1 MSAMSRPPAP
11 SAVRLAAGA
20 LKLKPGPEHLGD
32 EGNVAR
38 VLRVVPYARQGHQG
52 EVLAH
57 QVPGAVQRLIDVGAV
72 LESVE
77 LEDGHLDRHDRRLVD
92 ETRGAVA
99 NALQFGLARY
109 LAGTPLEA
117 QLELVPT
124 GDVET
129 SAAEPEDDP

>member
-1 MSAMSRPPAP
+1 
-11 SAVRLAAGA
+11 
-20 LKLKPGPEHLGD
+20 
-32 EGNVAR
+32 
-38 VLRVVPYARQGHQG
+38 
-52 EVLAH
+52 
-57 QVPGAVQRLIDVGAV
+57 
-72 LESVE
+72 
-77 LEDGHLDRHDRRLVD
+77 GHLDRHDRRLVD